1 MVSDELLDH
10 LTWLTRLELTDEEK
24 KRIIADLQN
33 IVEFINKLF
42 EAKVEDVEPLYHPL
56 DKEGLLRDDIPKEH
70 LRQED
75 VHMNAAASEKGYV
88 KAPRTI
94 EE

>member
-1 MVSDELLDH
+1 MVSDELLSH
-10 LTWLTRLELTDEEK
+10 LMWLARLELTDDEK
-24 KRIIADLQN
+24 KRIIADLQS
-33 IVEFINKLF
+33 IVEFVNRLF
-42 EAKVEDVEPLYHPL
+42 EAKVKDVEPLYHPL

-75 VHMNAAASEKGYV
+75 VLMNAAASEEGYV

>member
-1 MVSDELLDH
+1 MVSNELLSH
-10 LTWLTRLELTDEEK
+10 LMWLARLELTDEEK
-24 KRIIADLQN
+24 KRIIMDLHN
-33 IVEFINKLF
+33 IIEFINKLF
-42 EAKVEDVEPLYHPL
+42 EIEVEDVEPLYHPL

-70 LRQED
+70 LRQEE
-75 VHMNAAASEKGYV
+75 VLVNAAAFENGYV